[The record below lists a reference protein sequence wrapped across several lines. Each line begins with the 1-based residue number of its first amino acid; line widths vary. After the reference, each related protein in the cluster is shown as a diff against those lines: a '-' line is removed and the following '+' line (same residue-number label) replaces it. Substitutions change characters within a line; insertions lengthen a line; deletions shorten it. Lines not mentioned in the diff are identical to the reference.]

1 MPRSGV
7 EARDASMTSGLP
19 IILWLIQFITLSVY
33 IYAITFLVA
42 SMAVKGDLGVLGPS
56 YLTIL
61 IFFFLLSLPKLTD
74 RQEALFITTLLSIEV
89 YGLAWRKRDVNN
101 VDTMLTGI
109 IGLTLLASPETE
121 DQRAPGRQ
129 GPDRIFDRRGIW
141 IHNPAVVSTGARS
154 PGLGP
159 SQQSS
164 SAEESS
170 VKNMMA
176 SMAWGADT
184 PMHGQGIADEHSK
197 KTNSGN
203 NSGRNSL
210 SESLKNLK
218 NRSNSLSGS
227 LKKATSKL
235 FGRGSVPPLE
245 SYLQQPPHGM
255 PLHGCNL
262 ALAVGKLQEVPLN
275 DSAPGQQPQSGMVDY
290 PPMQY
295 RQENDVYAPQQQNIF
310 PYQTSIDSVL
320 VYAQNMMPYTNGY
333 GAPMQQPS
341 QGDNGP
347 YNQPA
352 SNMASMQTQPGQGS
366 YLPNGQD
373 GSTPQL
379 QPALQFQPI
388 HPAPTA
394 LNNTSDVASKAGC
407 FEHLISLTQVVGTQA
422 KKAGAKKWLHTP
434 I

>member
-1 MPRSGV
+1 
-7 EARDASMTSGLP
+7 
-19 IILWLIQFITLSVY
+19 
-33 IYAITFLVA
+33 
-42 SMAVKGDLGVLGPS
+42 
-56 YLTIL
+56 
-61 IFFFLLSLPKLTD
+61 
-74 RQEALFITTLLSIEV
+74 
-89 YGLAWRKRDVNN
+89 
-101 VDTMLTGI
+101 
-109 IGLTLLASPETE
+109 
-121 DQRAPGRQ
+121 
-129 GPDRIFDRRGIW
+129 
-141 IHNPAVVSTGARS
+141 
-154 PGLGP
+154 
-159 SQQSS
+159 
-164 SAEESS
+164 
-170 VKNMMA
+170 MMA

-184 PMHGQGIADEHSK
+184 PMHGQGVADEHSK

-255 PLHGCNL
+255 PLHGMQPRPGSWQ
-262 ALAVGKLQEVPLN
+262 APGSATQRRMHELQPQASNWEAPAN
-275 DSAPGQQPQSGMVDY
+275 IQQQSAPGQQPQSGMVDY

-394 LNNTSDVASKAGC
+394 LNNTSDVTSKAGC
-407 FEHLISLTQVVGTQA
+407 FEHLISLTQVVGTQGTRGRLPTS
-422 KKAGAKKWLHTP
+422 AGFSEPSHTSTIKP
-434 I
+434 SRQSDGKFHCPSCPKTYNYEKHLRRHGLRRELLTTRA